1 MKTDSNLTCGYWKHE
16 NIPPLQLQ
24 ANDSQVDG
32 LFAPIAKHVRSHA
45 VSILVASKTNAIKTF
60 NPLNSAL
67 PLSDKTFHKSRP
79 LFPKAA
85 GHNENVKASMEP
97 TYQNIQPRHKD
108 EEAEVFKEVES
119 VIL

>member
-45 VSILVASKTNAIKTF
+45 VSRYLGSI
-60 NPLNSAL
+60 
-67 PLSDKTFHKSRP
+67 
-79 LFPKAA
+79 
-85 GHNENVKASMEP
+85 
-97 TYQNIQPRHKD
+97 
-108 EEAEVFKEVES
+108 
-119 VIL
+119 